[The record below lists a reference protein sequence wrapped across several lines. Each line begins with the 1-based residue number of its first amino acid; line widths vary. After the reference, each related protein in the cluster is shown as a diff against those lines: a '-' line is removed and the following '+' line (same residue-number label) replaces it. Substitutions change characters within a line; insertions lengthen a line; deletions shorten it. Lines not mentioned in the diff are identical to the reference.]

1 MTQLR
6 IGLIGC
12 GRIAQAV
19 HVPVLQSLHGARLVA
34 IAEADAGNRT
44 TAGRLAPDCTLLG
57 DFQELID
64 AAAVDAVVIC
74 LPPHLH
80 AAAAIVAFEAGL
92 HVYVEKPLAPSMSEA
107 AAIIAAW
114 RTAGT
119 VGMMGFNFRFHPQAQ
134 AVREQLQRNAIGK
147 VLAVRGSFTI
157 LPHEIPEWK
166 QHRSSG
172 GGVLLDLAS
181 HHVDLVRYV
190 LDEPVVQAFA
200 ATRSVVG
207 EGDNAAVQL
216 TMRSG
221 ASVQLLVSLGSV
233 DENRL
238 EFFGSEG
245 KLVMDRLEL
254 LAPQRVN
261 ATMRG
266 ARVTR
271 IRRAL
276 GALNPRLL
284 LRSPGFEPSFALALQ
299 AFANAASGGPF
310 TGPDLVDGLESLI
323 VIEAAERAAASG
335 VSQTIPEASE
345 RALPS

>member
-1 MTQLR
+1 MTHLR

-19 HVPVLQSLHGARLVA
+19 HVPVLQSLQGARLIA
-34 IAEADAGNRT
+34 IAEADAGNRSI
-44 TAGRLAPDCTLLG
+44 ASRLAPGCTLFG
-57 DFQELID
+57 NFEQLID
-64 AAAVDAVVIC
+64 TAAIDAVVIC

-80 AAAAIVAFEAGL
+80 ASSAVAAFEAGL
-92 HVYVEKPLAPSMSEA
+92 HVYVEKPLAPSMAEA
-107 AAIIAAW
+107 AAMIGAW

-134 AVREQLQRNAIGK
+134 AVRAQLQRSTIGK

-157 LPHEIPEWK
+157 LPHDMPEWK
-166 QHRSSG
+166 QRRSSG

-181 HHVDLVRYV
+181 HHIDLVRH
-190 LDEPVVQAFA
+190 LLNEPVVQAFA
-200 ATRSVVG
+200 STRSLAG
-207 EGDNAAVQL
+207 EGDNATLQL

-233 DENRL
+233 NENRM

-266 ARVTR
+266 ARFTR
-271 IRRAL
+271 VRHAL
-276 GALNPRLL
+276 DALHPRLL
-284 LRSPGFEPSFALALQ
+284 LRSPGSEPSFAVALQ

-310 TGPDLVDGLESLI
+310 VGPDLLEGLASLA

-335 VSQTIPEASE
+335 ILQNVSVTSE
-345 RALPS
+345 GALLS

>member
-1 MTQLR
+1 MNQLR

-19 HVPVLQSLHGARLVA
+19 HVPILQSLHGAQLVA
-34 IAEADAGNRT
+34 IAEADVGNRT
-44 TAGRLAPDCTLLG
+44 IASRLAPGCTVFG
-57 DFQELID
+57 DFHELID
-64 AAAVDAVVIC
+64 DRAIDAVVIC
-74 LPPHLH
+74 LPPALH
-80 AAAAIVAFEAGL
+80 ASSAVAAFEAGL
-92 HVYVEKPLAPSMSEA
+92 HVYVEKPLAPSMPEA
-107 AAIIAAW
+107 AAMIAAW

-134 AVREQLQRNAIGK
+134 TLRAQLQRNAIGK

-157 LPHEIPEWK
+157 LPNELPEWK
-166 QHRSSG
+166 QRRSSG

-181 HHVDLVRYV
+181 HHVDLVRY
-190 LDEPVVQAFA
+190 LLNEPVVQAFA
-200 ATRSVVG
+200 STRSLAG
-207 EGDNAAVQL
+207 EGDNATVQL

-221 ASVQLLVSLGSV
+221 TSVQLLVSLGSV
-233 DENRL
+233 DENRM

-254 LAPQRVN
+254 LAPLQVN
-261 ATMRG
+261 ATIRG

-271 IRRAL
+271 VRRAL
-276 GALNPRLL
+276 EALNPRLL

-299 AFANAASGGPF
+299 AFVAAASGGRF
-310 TGPDLVDGLESLI
+310 AGPDLQEGMESLA

-335 VSQTIPEASE
+335 VSQTVSTATD